1 MPLTIPTL
9 DDRNYNQILAEA
21 LARIPVHNPEWT
33 NFNDSDP
40 GVTLLQL
47 FAFMTE
53 NLLYR
58 SNLIPERNRKK
69 FLQLLRIPMQPAA
82 AAQGLVSFS
91 NLRGP
96 LQVETLTAGLDLFAG
111 PVPFRLLDGLDVLP
125 IESRIYY
132 KAPLAAAQFSEVDA
146 IYRQLYESFADE
158 SSGEVLSYYET
169 KPLEAPTAGADFP
182 AINLASNQDTVDG
195 SLWVALLARDANAA
209 VIQQT
214 REAIAHKVLTLGVLP
229 SLTAAEHVLLPG
241 GPPSTA
247 NQGGLTFQMP
257 LIPAGGLPLN
267 ESERVAHY
275 RSLDVIPSADLL
287 TEPGVV
293 QIPLPGSS
301 DLTLWPNLEPMEQ
314 GSGDFPPYLED
325 TDVQARVITWLRVG
339 LRRDEAQVEST
350 NQLHGSLSWLGVN
363 TARISQ
369 RVHLFSENVGQGS
382 GEPDQILTLVNTPV
396 LKGTVQLTVNGEL
409 WQETDDLLAAGPE
422 VPVRAPQTT
431 PGSQPMESAAQPTK
445 VFTLDRES
453 GELRFGDGLRGMR
466 PPRGAVIRASYDYG
480 GGRQGN
486 VGIGAINKGPS
497 LPAGVKVA
505 NPIPTWGGDEAE
517 TVTEAE
523 RRIPTYLQ
531 HRDRLVSQ
539 ADFKTITWRTP
550 GVDLGRV
557 EVLALHHPEIPDVLS
572 DGVVTVLVI
581 PLYDQAQPEAPVP
594 DRLFL
599 DTVCQYLDP
608 RRVITTEVHV
618 RGPAY
623 VPIWVSVGIDVAP
636 GQNVAPIREA
646 VKEILRQFLSPL
658 TGGFEGS
665 GWPLQKPVEPLEL
678 LAVAARVP
686 GVAKVNSVLVA
697 LQTGG
702 AQTAVPLTGLQLPRL
717 AGLAVQSGSPQP
729 LDDLRGGAAPPPT
742 TKVTPVP
749 VLPAE
754 CL

>member
-40 GVTLLQL
+40 GVTMLQI

-82 AAQGLVSFS
+82 AAQGLITFS

-96 LQVETLTAGLDLFAG
+96 LQVETLTAGMELFAG

-125 IESRIYY
+125 IETRAYY
-132 KAPLAAAQFSEVDA
+132 KAPLPSAQFEDVDA
-146 IYRQLYESFADE
+146 IYKQLYESFADADA
-158 SSGEVLSYYET
+158 GETLSYYET
-169 KPLEAPTAGADFP
+169 KPLEAPNAGTNFP
-182 AINLASNQDTVDG
+182 TINLASNEDTVDG
-195 SLWVALLARDANAA
+195 CLWLALLAREANAT

-214 REAIAHKVLTLGVLP
+214 REAIANKVLTIGVMP
-229 SLTAAEHVLLPG
+229 SLTAEEQVLLPG

-247 NQGGLTFQMP
+247 DQSGLIFQIP
-257 LIPAGGLPLN
+257 VIPAGGLPQT
-267 ESERVAHY
+267 ESERSASY
-275 RSLDVIPSADLL
+275 RALDTIPSTDLL

-301 DLTLWPNLEPMEQ
+301 ELSLWPDLEPMEQ
-314 GSGDFPPYLED
+314 GARNFPPYLED
-325 TDVQARVITWLRVG
+325 TDIQARVITWLRVR
-339 LRRDEAQVEST
+339 LRADDAPAESA
-350 NQLHGSLSWLGVN
+350 NQLNASLSWLGAN
-363 TARISQ
+363 AARVTQ
-369 RVHLFSENVGQGS
+369 RVHIFSENMGQGS

-396 LKGTVQLTVNGEL
+396 LKGTVQLAVNGEL
-409 WQETDDLLAAGPE
+409 WQETDDLMAAGPE
-422 VPVRAPQTT
+422 VPVRNPKTT
-431 PGSQPMESAAQPTK
+431 PGSQPVISETQPTK
-445 VFTLDRES
+445 LFTLDRES
-453 GELRFGDGLRGMR
+453 GEIRFGDGLHGMR
-466 PPRGAVIRASYDYG
+466 PPRGSIIRASYDYG

-486 VGIGAINKGPS
+486 VGIGAISKGPS
-497 LPAGVKVA
+497 LPAGVKVT
-505 NPIPTWGGDEAE
+505 NPLPTWGGDEAE
-517 TVTEAE
+517 TVNEAE

-531 HRDRLVSQ
+531 HRDRLISQ
-539 ADFKTITWRTP
+539 DDFKTITWRTP

-557 EVLALHHPEIPDVLS
+557 EVLPLHHPDIPDVLAE
-572 DGVVTVLVI
+572 GVVTVLVI

-618 RGPAY
+618 RGPKY
-623 VPIWVSVGIDVAP
+623 IPIWVSVGIDVVP
-636 GQNVAPIREA
+636 GQNVAPVREA
-646 VKEILRQFLSPL
+646 VKAILRQFLSPL
-658 TGGFEGS
+658 YGGFEGT
-665 GWPLQKPVEPLEL
+665 GWPLQKTVEPLEL

-686 GVAKVNSVLVA
+686 GVAKINSVL
-697 LQTGG
+697 LGLESGET
-702 AQTAVPLTGLQLPRL
+702 QTAVSLTSLQLPRL
-717 AGLAVQSGSPQP
+717 AGLSVQPGEPQS
-729 LDDLRGGAAPPPT
+729 LADLRGGEAPPAT
-742 TKVTPVP
+742 TKVVPVP
-749 VLPAE
+749 VLPTE

>member
-40 GVTLLQL
+40 GVTMLQI

-82 AAQGLVSFS
+82 AAQGLITFS

-96 LQVETLTAGLDLFAG
+96 LQVETLTAGMELFAG

-125 IESRIYY
+125 IETRTYY
-132 KAPLAAAQFSEVDA
+132 KAPLASEQFAEVDA
-146 IYRQLYESFADE
+146 IYNQLYGSFADAA
-158 SSGEVLSYYET
+158 SGETLSYYET
-169 KPLEAPTAGADFP
+169 KPLEAPTAGTDFP
-182 AINLASNQDTVDG
+182 AINLASNEDTVDG
-195 SLWVALLARDANAA
+195 SLWVALLAREADAT

-214 REAIAHKVLTLGVLP
+214 REAIANKVLTLGVLP
-229 SLTAAEHVLLPG
+229 SLTAEEHLLLPG

-247 NQGGLTFQMP
+247 DQNNLLYQIP
-257 LIPAGGLPLN
+257 VIPAGGLPQN
-267 ESERVAHY
+267 ESERVANY
-275 RSLDVIPSADLL
+275 RSLDSIPSTNLL

-293 QIPLPGSS
+293 QIPLPGS
-301 DLTLWPNLEPMEQ
+301 DALTLWPDLEPMEQ
-314 GSGDFPPYLED
+314 GARNFPPYLED
-325 TDVQARVITWLRVG
+325 TDIQARVITWIRIRLRS
-339 LRRDEAQVEST
+339 DETQTESA
-350 NQLHGSLSWLGVN
+350 NQLNATLSWVGAN
-363 TARISQ
+363 TARITQ
-369 RVHLFSENVGQGS
+369 RVHVFSENVGQGS
-382 GEPDQILTLVNTPV
+382 GEPDQVFTLVNTPV

-409 WQETDDLLAAGPE
+409 WQETDDLMAAGPE
-422 VPVRAPQTT
+422 VPVRSPQTT
-431 PGSQPMESAAQPTK
+431 PGSQTTETPQPTK
-445 VFTLDRES
+445 LFTLDRES
-453 GELRFGDGLRGMR
+453 GEIRFGDGLRGMR
-466 PPRGAVIRASYDYG
+466 PPRGALIRASYDYG

-497 LPAGVKVA
+497 LPAGVKVS
-505 NPIPTWGGDEAE
+505 NSIPTWGGDEAE

-539 ADFKTITWRTP
+539 DDFKTITWRTP

-557 EVLALHHPEIPDVLS
+557 EVLPLHHPEIPDVLS
-572 DGVVTVLVI
+572 DGVVTVMVI
-581 PLYDQAQPEAPVP
+581 PLYDQAQPEAPIP

-618 RGPAY
+618 RGPEY
-623 VPIWVSVGIDVAP
+623 VPIWVSVGIDVVP
-636 GQNVAPIREA
+636 GQNLAPVREA
-646 VKEILRQFLSPL
+646 AKGILRQFLSPL
-658 TGGFEGS
+658 YGGFEGT
-665 GWPLQKPVEPLEL
+665 GWPLQKTVEPLEL

-697 LQTGG
+697 LETGE
-702 AQTAVPLTGLQLPRL
+702 AQTAVPLTGLKLPRL
-717 AGLAVQSGSPQP
+717 AGLSVQPGDAQS
-729 LDDLRGGAAPPPT
+729 LDDLRGSGGDVPPT
-742 TKVTPVP
+742 TKVVPVP
-749 VLPAE
+749 VLPTE